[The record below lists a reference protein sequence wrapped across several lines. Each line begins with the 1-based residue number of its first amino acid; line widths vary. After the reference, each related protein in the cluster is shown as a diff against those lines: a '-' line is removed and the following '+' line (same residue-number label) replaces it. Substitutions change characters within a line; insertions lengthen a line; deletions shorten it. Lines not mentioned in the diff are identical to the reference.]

1 MRYTAYTVQLTN
13 SVQRN
18 KMCFLLQLIT
28 FEFCVTVHTDRHGDP
43 LDFCSYAPGFF
54 LTSALYITYL
64 LTVLTYSLT

>member
-1 MRYTAYTVQLTN
+1 MLWSGSMRYTAYTVQLTN

-18 KMCFLLQLIT
+18 KMCFLLQLIA

-54 LTSALYITYL
+54 
-64 LTVLTYSLT
+64 